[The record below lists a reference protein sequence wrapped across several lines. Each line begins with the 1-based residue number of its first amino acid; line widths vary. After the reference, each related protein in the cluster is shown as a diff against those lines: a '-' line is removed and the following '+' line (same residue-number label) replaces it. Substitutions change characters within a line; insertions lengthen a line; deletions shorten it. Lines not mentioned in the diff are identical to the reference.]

1 MDKSLIE
8 AGIAKGDYQS
18 IKLRLRE
25 LGFNALVIKG
35 AHTPINF
42 RCRHRHQWTATPMEA
57 INEGCPT
64 CNLVDHIANDPAP
77 VVSWDEW
84 KKGVDKQHKFLKDVL
99 KTTKRRL
106 INAKSRA
113 VSGKYGI

>member
-1 MDKSLIE
+1 MDKAIID

-25 LGFNALVIKG
+25 LGFNALVVKG

-42 RCRHRHQWTATPMEA
+42 RCKHRHQWTATPMEA
-57 INEGCPT
+57 INDGCPD
-64 CNLVDHIANDPAP
+64 CELIRHINEDPAP

-84 KKGVDKQHKFLKDVL
+84 KKGVDKQQVFLKQVL

-113 VSGKYGI
+113 PSGKYGI